1 MITEAQ
7 LLELLTPGV
16 IGGFAAGL
24 IVLLIFIFIIVFL
37 FLLGVYVYYCLVWF
51 NIAKKF
57 KYKNAWLA
65 WIPIAN
71 LFLMPIL
78 AKKHWALG
86 FLLLIPVVN
95 LVFSIIWCWEIYKK
109 RRFSGALSL
118 VKAGYVIPPLIP
130 FVFIA
135 DFIIMGII
143 AFEK

>member
-7 LLELLTPGV
+7 LLELFTPGV
-16 IGGFAAGL
+16 IGGLAAGA
-24 IVLLIFIFIIVFL
+24 IVILIFVLIIFLL
-37 FLLGVYVYYCLVWF
+37 FLIGAYIYYCLVWY
-51 NIAKKF
+51 NLSKKL
-57 KYKNAWLA
+57 KYKNSWLA

-95 LVFSIIWCWEIYKK
+95 IVFSIIWCWDIYKK
-109 RRFSGALSL
+109 RKFSGALSL

-130 FVFIA
+130 FVFVA

>member
-1 MITEAQ
+1 MITQAQ

-16 IGGFAAGL
+16 IGGLTAGM
-24 IVLLIFIFIIVFL
+24 VVVLIFVFILCLL
-37 FLLGVYVYYCLVWF
+37 FFIGAYIYYCLVWYHLS
-51 NIAKKF
+51 KKL
-57 KYKNAWLA
+57 KYKTAWLA

-86 FLLLIPVVN
+86 FLLLIPIVN
-95 LVFSIIWCWEIYKK
+95 IVFSIIWCWDIYKK
-109 RRFSGALSL
+109 RKFSGALSL
-118 VKAGYVIPPLIP
+118 VKAGYVVIPLIP